1 MGLSDTA
8 IKHAR
13 SAEKPYKLTDGKGL
27 FLLVAPS
34 GGKLWRWKYRFEG
47 KEKLMPLGAYPDVSL
62 AEACRRHAEART
74 LLASGSDPMAER
86 KAEKETVAQNERE
99 PLF

>member
-13 SAEKPYKLTDGKGL
+13 SAEKPFKLTDGKGL

-62 AEACRRHAEART
+62 ADATRRLAPCWRRAPIRWSSARRRKRPLLKRART
-74 LLASGSDPMAER
+74 
-86 KAEKETVAQNERE
+86 
-99 PLF
+99 